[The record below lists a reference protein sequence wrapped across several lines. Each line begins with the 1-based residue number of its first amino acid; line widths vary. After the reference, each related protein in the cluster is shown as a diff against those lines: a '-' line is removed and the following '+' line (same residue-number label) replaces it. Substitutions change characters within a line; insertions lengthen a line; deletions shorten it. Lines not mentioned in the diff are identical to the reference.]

1 MEIVLR
7 FIRDD
12 HRTGILVRDMELFPE
27 TGSLKAWNICDT
39 GEFSGGQGYLRNYFY
54 FLAVAG

>member
-1 MEIVLR
+1 VSQMEIMLR

-27 TGSLKAWNICDT
+27 AGSLKAS
-39 GEFSGGQGYLRNYFY
+39 EYL
-54 FLAVAG
+54 